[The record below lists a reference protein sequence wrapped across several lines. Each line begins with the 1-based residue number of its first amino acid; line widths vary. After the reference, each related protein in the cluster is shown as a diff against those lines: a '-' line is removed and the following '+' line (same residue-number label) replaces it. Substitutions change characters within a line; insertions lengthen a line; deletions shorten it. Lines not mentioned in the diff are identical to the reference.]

1 MKEFLTSIGISMC
14 FIIGSHMPA
23 EYILGTVLKL
33 LFFILG
39 FALIEYYGKNYKKW
53 NDE

>member
-1 MKEFLTSIGISMC
+1 
-14 FIIGSHMPA
+14 MPS
-23 EYILGTVLKL
+23 EYILGIVLKL
-33 LFFILG
+33 LFFTSG